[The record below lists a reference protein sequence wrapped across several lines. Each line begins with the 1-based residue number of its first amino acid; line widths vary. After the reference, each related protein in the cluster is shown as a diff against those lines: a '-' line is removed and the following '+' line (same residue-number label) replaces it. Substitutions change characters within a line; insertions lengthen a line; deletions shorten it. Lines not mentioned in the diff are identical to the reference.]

1 MNTIDVTSPFD
12 DRVVG
17 TVPFSTQEEVE
28 AALDLAHKTF
38 LDRKNW
44 IPRHERVEILDV
56 DPCDHRKYE

>member
-28 AALDLAHKTF
+28 AALD
-38 LDRKNW
+38 
-44 IPRHERVEILDV
+44 
-56 DPCDHRKYE
+56 